1 MYFKLYLL
9 FLLICFVS
17 GKQIKKTEQKAYTL
31 NVVQVLKTFNENI
44 TDVENQISDALA
56 TLQALDLINRLIE
69 LLTYLR
75 DVLQNSIQQVPVLD
89 KILDRTLVQI
99 DDITVGL
106 EKLQEDSGNGNENVI
121 KLIEPFLSSLKSEIS
136 TLEQLANGGAGG
148 ISEVK

>member
-1 MYFKLYLL
+1 MYLKLYLL

-17 GKQIKKTEQKAYTL
+17 AKQIKKTEQKAYSS

-56 TLQALDLINRLIE
+56 SLQALDLVNRLIE

-75 DVLQNSIQQVPVLD
+75 DILQNSIQQVPVLD
-89 KILDRTLVQI
+89 EILDRTLVQI

-106 EKLQEDSGNGNENVI
+106 EKLQEDSGNGNENVN
-121 KLIEPFLSSLKSEIS
+121 KLIEPFLSSLKSEIC